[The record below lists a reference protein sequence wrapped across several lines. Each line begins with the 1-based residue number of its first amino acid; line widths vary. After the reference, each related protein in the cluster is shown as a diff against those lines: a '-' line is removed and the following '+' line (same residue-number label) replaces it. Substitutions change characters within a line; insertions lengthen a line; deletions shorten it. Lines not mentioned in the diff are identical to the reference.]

1 MSTHPRPPCKACWR
15 DRKRFTPAKFLV
27 ETGTGTFVLACAGC
41 RKEYNRD
48 REKPLTVYRLE
59 LDKRVIIYRVG
70 ESIAVKH
77 CWTYKEAKSWV
88 EQRKER
94 GSKIE
99 YQIFAPAQHEDL

>member
-1 MSTHPRPPCKACWR
+1 
-15 DRKRFTPAKFLV
+15 
-27 ETGTGTFVLACAGC
+27 
-41 RKEYNRD
+41 
-48 REKPLTVYRLE
+48 LE